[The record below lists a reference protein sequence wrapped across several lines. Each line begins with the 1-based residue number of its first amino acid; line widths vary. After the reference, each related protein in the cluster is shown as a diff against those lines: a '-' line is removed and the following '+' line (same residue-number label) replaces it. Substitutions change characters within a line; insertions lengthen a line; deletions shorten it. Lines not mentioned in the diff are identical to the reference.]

1 MHDCPSGLAPG
12 NVLTLPQA
20 RIRSEQRPARHRHVG
35 DRRGRHGRG
44 VGCNGAAVLYLGPSS
59 LSGGPDR
66 TRIRHHGERDTAD
79 RLLHPVVLPVRVP
92 RAAAV
97 YCAQRV
103 RRHHTA
109 SGARPDRSRGD
120 DRVCVIRTQLQ
131 PHADR
136 IAAQPPREA
145 GGGPACRAKRRS
157 RAGARRRGTGRPL
170 EDAVFRGGE
179 PRSAPAAARHGLVR
193 RSARARCATRR

>member
-145 GGGPACRAKRRS
+145 GLADRLAAQNVDLERARVAAEQADRS
-157 RAGARRRGTGRPL
+157 KTL
-170 EDAVFRGGE
+170 FRGGE